1 MASAKTQNF
10 ISNVRDA
17 ATGFNQKIDQFNA
30 LKRQYDALD
39 LGNVLTDEDFAGANE
54 GITASDLKNAIALI
68 DGVLKGLPEGSSTVL
83 FKITN

>member
-1 MASAKTQNF
+1 MASAKNQNF
-10 ISNVRDA
+10 ISAVRDA
-17 ATGFNQKIDQFNA
+17 ATGFNQQIDKFNA

-39 LGNVLTDEDFAGANE
+39 LGNVIADEDFVGANE
-54 GITASDLKNAIALI
+54 GITAADFKNAIALI